1 MAQTSALEQSPTFTP
16 FVLCLREELQR
27 GFMKRLGRFLVGD
40 LEAEVCQG
48 RDSVWCLIRRK
59 GRGGLALRA
68 AYVNGAGFTCRE
80 VPAEPGEVLQL
91 EIDSVLGKH
100 RLCFSTSGADLHRL
114 RAVTHFIPSAP
125 MHIPFVPRDLYVL
138 GKDDDP
144 TKAQGNVEA
153 AQRGVNGGLVYFR
166 FSEPDFGSV
175 LYFQNLTALND
186 YFRASRTKPDGVVG
200 GHWPE
205 LGLQLPTPQ
214 TQEVQEQR
222 ELRAGEEL
230 VLSDAILVFRDWAGD
245 NEQEMARQFL
255 QMLGVAYKTI
265 EPPAVEYHDWVQ
277 RAELTLK
284 HLESAPQATERHFG
298 DLYVMPYVEGEV
310 PDAMVQL
317 SVINSLCEY
326 GMWRG
331 EPVPLEAELW
341 KGMERFYDPK
351 LKMLRRFLP
360 DVGDAKD
367 PDAVDSWYYYHPL
380 LNLGRLAL
388 RGHEDA
394 KTLLFKSVEYGI
406 RAAQHFDYAW
416 PVMYKAQD
424 FSIIQKAR
432 GDERFGQTD
441 VGGIYAYVML
451 QCFELTGEDRFIE
464 EARRAIDKARGL
476 RFDLLYQT
484 NLTVWG
490 AVACMRLWRITEDA
504 DYLAQSYAYLAGFFH
519 NSVLWE
525 SQIGAAQHYQTF
537 MGTTCL
543 HDAAY
548 MAMYE
553 CFESFAGFEEY
564 LAQAGPD
571 LEPAVRMLCGEFCK
585 FTLSLAW
592 FYFPDTLP
600 AEILH
605 RGEHQSGIVNR
616 ELSFPLEDLYADGQ
630 APGRVGQEIYG
641 CGGAF
646 TFVTR
651 SHHAVEDAPFRLF
664 CDGFIR
670 SHERTGERALSL
682 QLDGGE
688 TCLVNLRLLRLKRKK
703 LPKASVITA
712 GGDTIRPH
720 GVSDERID
728 FHVPAYGRVIL
739 TWD

>member
-1 MAQTSALEQSPTFTP
+1 MAQTSALEQSSTFTP

-27 GFMKRLGRFLVGD
+27 GFMKRLDRFLVGD

-222 ELRAGEEL
+222 ELKAGEEL
-230 VLSDAILVFRDWAGD
+230 VLSDAIVVFRDWAGD

-310 PDAMVQL
+310 PDVMVQL

-388 RGHEDA
+388 RGHKDA

-451 QCFELTGEDRFIE
+451 QCFELTGEDRFIQ
-464 EARRAIDKARGL
+464 EARRAIDKGRGL

-504 DYLAQSYAYLAGFFH
+504 DYLAQSYANLAGFFH
-519 NSVLWE
+519 TIPSCGNRRS
-525 SQIGAAQHYQTF
+525 APR
-537 MGTTCL
+537 GTTRPSWARPACTTRPTWRCTSASRASPGSRNTSPRPAPISSRRRGCC
-543 HDAAY
+543 AATS
-548 MAMYE
+548 ASSRSAWPGSTFPTPSRRRS
-553 CFESFAGFEEY
+553 CTGASIR
-564 LAQAGPD
+564 AGPSTASS
-571 LEPAVRMLCGEFCK
+571 PSRWRTSMPTGRRRGRSGRKSMAAAGRSSSPHAPTTRWRMR
-585 FTLSLAW
+585 A
-592 FYFPDTLP
+592 
-600 AEILH
+600 
-605 RGEHQSGIVNR
+605 SGCSATASSAATNGP
-616 ELSFPLEDLYADGQ
+616 ES
-630 APGRVGQEIYG
+630 AP
-641 CGGAF
+641 
-646 TFVTR
+646 
-651 SHHAVEDAPFRLF
+651 
-664 CDGFIR
+664 
-670 SHERTGERALSL
+670 
-682 QLDGGE
+682 
-688 TCLVNLRLLRLKRKK
+688 
-703 LPKASVITA
+703 
-712 GGDTIRPH
+712 
-720 GVSDERID
+720 
-728 FHVPAYGRVIL
+728 
-739 TWD
+739 